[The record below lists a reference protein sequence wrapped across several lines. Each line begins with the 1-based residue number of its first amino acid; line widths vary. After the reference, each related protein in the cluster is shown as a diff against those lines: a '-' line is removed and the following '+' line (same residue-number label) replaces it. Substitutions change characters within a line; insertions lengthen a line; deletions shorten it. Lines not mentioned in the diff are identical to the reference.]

1 MSFVPCRAVAL
12 MRSPYPT
19 PITSMLKRA
28 GPVLAPAAQN
38 AIVPAVPCTAVTV
51 VIRLICRLWDVGSAS
66 ACGCDGSTASTRAAP
81 DAPSERL
88 PELVLP
94 HARRTCRLATAQGQ
108 VGVALGG
115 EAGSRLL
122 RHLAMPTSADTVL
135 RLVRRITLP
144 EAPPPRIVA
153 VDDWAV
159 RRGRTY
165 GTVVVD
171 LERRRVVDLLPDRTS
186 ATVAEWL
193 RQRPEVE
200 VVARDRSTE
209 YARAVTIGAPGA
221 VQVADRWH
229 LLANMRQALE
239 RWLHTVHARLR
250 RLAPAHAGSAT
261 VPPRRD
267 QAFRRTGPD
276 RAARAERHERW
287 QARYE
292 EVRRRHLAGEPLMAI
307 ARAMGLARGT
317 VRKFAQAESF
327 PARLPHGP
335 GPSILDPHLPH
346 LERRLAE
353 GCENG
358 MVLWRELCA
367 MGFSGGNKQVH
378 RWLAERRTVPAK
390 VGRRRMEDLHGDQ
403 TLMGRRKGPPLPAAR
418 QLVWLLVQ
426 PVAALDATTAAVVS
440 RVEQDRDAAVAANLA
455 RRFTALVRACSLRGR
470 REGAIP
476 AAPVA
481 ELDAWLAEARA
492 CGIGAIETFAAGL
505 EVDGAAVRAA
515 LTEPWS
521 SGQAEGQVNRLK
533 LLKRQSYGR
542 ASFDLLRRRVLL
554 AA

>member
-1 MSFVPCRAVAL
+1 MLGCRVDAIASTGPDCLQVDVRGACPDGRCPECGRASRAVHSRYRRQPSDL
-12 MRSPYPT
+12 PSLGR
-19 PITSMLKRA
+19 RVRV
-28 GPVLAPAAQN
+28 VLRVRRFYCRNPR
-38 AIVPAVPCTAVTV
+38 CTRRTFA
-51 VIRLICRLWDVGSAS
+51 
-66 ACGCDGSTASTRAAP
+66 
-81 DAPSERL
+81 ERM

-115 EAGSRLL
+115 EAGAKLL
-122 RHLAMPTSADTVL
+122 QHLAMPTSADTVL
-135 RLVRRITLP
+135 RLVRRMPLP
-144 EAPPPRIVA
+144 EVKVPHIVA
-153 VDDWAV
+153 VDDWAI
-159 RRGRTY
+159 RKGRTY

-171 LERRRVVDLLPDRTS
+171 LERRRVADLLPDRTS
-186 ATVAEWL
+186 ATMAEWL
-193 RQRPEVE
+193 RQRPGVE

-209 YARAVTIGAPGA
+209 YARAVGIGAPRA

-229 LLANMRQALE
+229 LLANMRHALE

-250 RLAPAHAGSAT
+250 RLALARAGASDASAA
-261 VPPRRD
+261 PPRRD
-267 QAFRRTGPD
+267 QAFRRTGPE
-276 RAARAERHERW
+276 RAARAERHGRW
-287 QARYE
+287 RARYE

-307 ARAMGLARGT
+307 ARAMDLARGT

-358 MVLWRELCA
+358 MVLWRELRA
-367 MGFSGGNKQVH
+367 MGFAGGNKQVH

-390 VGRRRMEDLHGDQ
+390 VGRRRVDGLHEAVTVLDRGQ
-403 TLMGRRKGPPLPAAR
+403 EPPLPAAR
-418 QLVWLLVQ
+418 QLAWLLVQ
-426 PVAALDATTAAVVS
+426 PVAALDATAAAVV
-440 RVEQDRDAAVAANLA
+440 RHVEQDQDAVIAADLA
-455 RRFTALVRACSLRGR
+455 RRFTALVRACGLRGR
-470 REGAIP
+470 RDGAVP

-492 CGIGAIETFAAGL
+492 CGIGALKTFAAGL

-542 ASFDLLRRRVLL
+542 AKFDLLRQRVLL